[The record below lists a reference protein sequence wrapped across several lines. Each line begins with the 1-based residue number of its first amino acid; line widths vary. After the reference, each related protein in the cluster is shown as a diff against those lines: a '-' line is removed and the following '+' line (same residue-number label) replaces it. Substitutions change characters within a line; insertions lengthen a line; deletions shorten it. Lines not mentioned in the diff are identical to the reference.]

1 MRKMP
6 YKLLERFKERVRK
19 EVWEEKIKDFH
30 PKIPNIISEIE
41 TFYDRSISISILTE
55 EDDKLYLKRF
65 VKRYIKNYLL
75 KYPDEKYVLNLYNAG
90 KRLFL
95 KGYKDE
101 ILLEVYKIVYKSVEE
116 DSLLKEKINFDFLVV
131 LRPYMN
137 YSLDE
142 EKKLLKDSNVEMVL
156 SLQEAAKIHIKN
168 KNKFLKAV
176 ADGDTDV
183 LSNLPD
189 YKICEFTKWL
199 EEHGQKYIDEKS
211 YKEVWHFHKLFHEK
225 FEKIK
230 HIYSKN
236 KENNSLAV
244 YLLLKDIENTSL
256 KLLFILNR
264 ISLDNVSKIALKD
277 SLTGFFNRHMLDVLL
292 SKEISR
298 SKRYG
303 YKISILMMDLDNF
316 KNINDIY
323 GHLVGD
329 EVLMHFSRI
338 VKNNLRESDYP
349 FRYGG
354 EEFLILLP
362 QTDEEG
368 ALVVAER
375 IRKSVESYK
384 FPVIKRIT
392 VSCGVRE
399 IKNLDNPYIDIEEA
413 DRYLYIA
420 KKTGK
425 NRCVYGSTA
434 FTS

>member
-1 MRKMP
+1 KMP

-19 EVWEEKIKDFH
+19 EVWEEKIKDFYT
-30 PKIPNIISEIE
+30 KIPNIISEIE
-41 TFYDRSISISILTE
+41 TFYDRSISISILT

-95 KGYKDE
+95 KGYTDE

-142 EKKLLKDSNVEMVL
+142 EKKLLKDSNVEMVF

-183 LSNLPD
+183 LSNIPD
-189 YKICEFTKWL
+189 YENCEFTKWL
-199 EEHGQKYIDEKS
+199 EEHGRKVLNEES
-211 YKEVWHFHKLFHEK
+211 YKEVWYFHKLFHEK

-264 ISLDNVSKIALKD
+264 ISLDNISKIALKD
-277 SLTGFFNRHMLDVLL
+277 SLTGFLNRHMLDVIL

-316 KNINDIY
+316 KKINDTY

-329 EVLMHFSRI
+329 EILMHFARI

-362 QTDEEG
+362 HTDEEG

-384 FPVIKRIT
+384 FPVIERIT